1 MQEEGLRRQIMGVIT
16 HVLNDEATDVDVRM
30 ALLRRL
36 GENPGSPERA
46 LMAHLRDCRARAP
59 SRLREP
65 PGWSNRRGEREPF

>member
-16 HVLNDEATDVDVRM
+16 HVLNDEATDADVRM

-46 LMAHLRDCRARAP
+46 LMAHLRDCRGQGAVPAQGAAGVVHP
-59 SRLREP
+59 Q
-65 PGWSNRRGEREPF
+65 G